1 MTKSLAMA
9 ILVVVVIGLI
19 LRYGG
24 TSNVLLNSAGSIGHQ
39 TLYDLSLSKF
49 AGNYPSA
56 GVTSNF

>member
-9 ILVVVVIGLI
+9 ILVVVVIGLV

-24 TSNVLLNSAGSIGHQ
+24 TSNVLLNTAGGIGHT
-39 TLYDLSLSKF
+39 TLGDLSLARF
-49 AGNYPSA
+49 PGNYPSV